1 MVMRLGRVK
10 PPVFPFPLKRHE
22 KKQFPFRAQ
31 QPPHFLQR
39 RRWLHDVLQ
48 GMMANGRVHCGA
60 GNRLRVGNKFNARA
74 ADGGR
79 EKISQIE
86 GELAPAIKA
95 LIDSYRA
102 AEEKANS
109 CKRKLR
115 KLLSIEV
122 G

>member
-1 MVMRLGRVK
+1 LADK
-10 PPVFPFPLKRHE
+10 I
-22 KKQFPFRAQ
+22 
-31 QPPHFLQR
+31 
-39 RRWLHDVLQ
+39 
-48 GMMANGRVHCGA
+48 GMWEVSG
-60 GNRLRVGNKFNARA
+60 
-74 ADGGR
+74 
-79 EKISQIE
+79 SQS
-86 GELAPAIKA
+86 ELAPAIKA

>member
-1 MVMRLGRVK
+1 MG
-10 PPVFPFPLKRHE
+10 KRNNA
-22 KKQFPFRAQ
+22 QSSNVSTSANSATVPAAAPATRAT
-31 QPPHFLQR
+31 LA
-39 RRWLHDVLQ
+39 DKI
-48 GMMANGRVHCGA
+48 GMWEACG
-60 GNRLRVGNKFNARA
+60 
-74 ADGGR
+74 
-79 EKISQIE
+79 SQS
-86 GELAPAIKA
+86 ELAPAIKA